1 MGRVMFKRIKQ
12 KVNNDAALLHRGRF
26 VNLDFLVG
34 VGDTDYVVAVRE
46 GRIEPIEERRLP
58 THTGV
63 FSVHATTA
71 AWEAH
76 WQLMPRRGRHDLFS
90 MVADGAATFEGNLLP
105 LMQNLQYFKDVLASP
120 RRERREG

>member
-46 GRIEPIEERRLP
+46 GHIETIEERRLP

-71 AWEAH
+71 VWEAH
-76 WQLMPRRGRHDLFS
+76 WQFMPRRGRHDLFS